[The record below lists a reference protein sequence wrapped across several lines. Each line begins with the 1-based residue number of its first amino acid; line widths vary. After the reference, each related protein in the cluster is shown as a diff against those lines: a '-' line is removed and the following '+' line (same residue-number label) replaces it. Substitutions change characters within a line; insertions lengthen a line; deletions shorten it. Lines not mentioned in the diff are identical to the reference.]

1 MIYELSLED
10 ESILRYLKKKLK
22 IDDSTDRL
30 VEDTLF
36 KKGRFYYKFQNGR
49 STYNIVVETTES
61 TFDVGILCREEPI
74 GVAYVTRNETG
85 GFLKLRVCSNS
96 RRVEVTKW
104 AKNIYQYTYLLIY
117 LSLVKDTLVVGDYK
131 SCISKYKKGIRVN
144 KNLEQIVNHITL

>member
-1 MIYELSLED
+1 MVYELSLED

-36 KKGRFYYKFQNGR
+36 KKGRFYYKFQNGH

-74 GVAYVTRNETG
+74 GVAYVTRDGTCG
-85 GFLKLRVCSNS
+85 TLKLRVCSNS

-117 LSLVKDTLVVGDYK
+117 LSLVKDTLIVDDYK